1 MRRFQK
7 RGIGGSFDSE
17 LRHGYM
23 PVIDNAI
30 AAAFRVVFLA
40 KCLRSASHARHE
52 KSLKT
57 PPQSQGCGMA
67 GMADAVRMN
76 VVTRYS
82 VGMVYMLCVSIS
94 VRQIATAIQ
103 LSLVFFGLRR
113 SGRYRNG
120 SATFVGISVIN
131 QLQFSLLF
139 VNSAFVGVR
148 ALSFAAFMPCSVPT
162 KLGSILARYHSECSQ
177 MSSSTVSNSAAFLSS

>member
-1 MRRFQK
+1 
-7 RGIGGSFDSE
+7 
-17 LRHGYM
+17 
-23 PVIDNAI
+23 
-30 AAAFRVVFLA
+30 
-40 KCLRSASHARHE
+40 
-52 KSLKT
+52 
-57 PPQSQGCGMA
+57 
-67 GMADAVRMN
+67 MN

-82 VGMVYMLCVSIS
+82 VGMVSMLCVSIS

-131 QLQFSLLF
+131 QLQSSLLF

-148 ALSFAAFMPCSVPT
+148 ALSFAAFMPCSVRT
-162 KLGSILARYHSECSQ
+162 KFGSILARYHSECSASGSCDWEKRLWHGRHGRPYPPSGGFQ
-177 MSSSTVSNSAAFLSS
+177 RSWHGMAGDADRMNAEL